1 MLPDRDRFLS
11 ALAHHQRRLRLTSA
25 IWAFVAGAIATAA
38 TSAALSVA
46 SLQPST
52 AQLASVVVGTITFG
66 SLAILWWR
74 SWTAVRVASTIESRV
89 TGLDNLVITAEE
101 VIRATR
107 DRVPNLCHVLL
118 HQAARRLDEV
128 TPDRVQ
134 VFQPAVM
141 SGAVAAGIAIVVLT
155 SVTGRPSNTQI
166 GADAGV
172 ASSAIAPSGR
182 DLRVVIT
189 PPAYTERPS
198 RDLMNPSELEVLEG
212 TTLRLESGRDGG
224 SLQVVEAGRPPVPF
238 AAAGDRWVHEFVA
251 RDSTILL
258 VRRDAVGQGGD
269 ARLLQVR
276 VEPDRRPLVRILE
289 PAKDLVFGEPNAK
302 VPIVIEARD
311 DLRLGTLTLR
321 YTKVTGAGETFSFEE
336 GEIPV
341 RVRAETPDAWRGEA
355 QLSLDTLKLVDGDTL
370 VYRAVASD
378 LKPGADPSTSET
390 FLIEI
395 GRLGGVASTGF
406 AVDEGRDRQGLS
418 QQMVIIKTERLH
430 AARKSMPAEAFQ
442 EQARLLAVEQRMV
455 KAEFVFMTGGEVAD
469 EIEEAQHAHE
479 LVEGRFENAAQV
491 ELLTAI
497 REMSRAEARLNAAD
511 SAQALTYE
519 RAALRALQRAF
530 DRRRY
535 LLRTLPER
543 ARIDPARRLSGDVS
557 AVSPAVRPQAANES
571 DPTIAKARP
580 VMAALEYAIA
590 HQENLGASL
599 ASDALGVAPSS
610 EVLQRASIALASAPD
625 VNDRVQAARVAHRAL
640 TEIVRQRLA
649 AAPQLEILDDPV
661 RGRFADEVRR
671 LRP

>member
-1 MLPDRDRFLS
+1 M
-11 ALAHHQRRLRLTSA
+11 
-25 IWAFVAGAIATAA
+25 
-38 TSAALSVA
+38 
-46 SLQPST
+46 
-52 AQLASVVVGTITFG
+52 
-66 SLAILWWR
+66 
-74 SWTAVRVASTIESRV
+74 
-89 TGLDNLVITAEE
+89 
-101 VIRATR
+101 
-107 DRVPNLCHVLL
+107 
-118 HQAARRLDEV
+118 
-128 TPDRVQ
+128 
-134 VFQPAVM
+134 
-141 SGAVAAGIAIVVLT
+141 
-155 SVTGRPSNTQI
+155 
-166 GADAGV
+166 
-172 ASSAIAPSGR
+172 
-182 DLRVVIT
+182 
-189 PPAYTERPS
+189 
-198 RDLMNPSELEVLEG
+198 
-212 TTLRLESGRDGG
+212 
-224 SLQVVEAGRPPVPF
+224 
-238 AAAGDRWVHEFVA
+238 
-251 RDSTILL
+251 
-258 VRRDAVGQGGD
+258 
-269 ARLLQVR
+269 
-276 VEPDRRPLVRILE
+276 
-289 PAKDLVFGEPNAK
+289 
-302 VPIVIEARD
+302 
-311 DLRLGTLTLR
+311 
-321 YTKVTGAGETFSFEE
+321 
-336 GEIPV
+336 
-341 RVRAETPDAWRGEA
+341 
-355 QLSLDTLKLVDGDTL
+355 

-395 GRLGGVASTGF
+395 GRLAGVASTGF
-406 AVDEGRDRQGLS
+406 AVDEDRNRQGLS

-430 AARKSMPAEAFQ
+430 AARKSMSAEAFQ

-469 EIEEAQHAHE
+469 EIEEAQHAQE
-479 LVEGRFENAAQV
+479 LVVGRFENAAQV

-497 REMSRAEARLNAAD
+497 REMNAAD
-511 SAQALTYE
+511 SAQALTSE

-543 ARIDPARRLSGDVS
+543 ARIDPARRLTGDVS